1 MEPLE
6 QITILMALMKRLVQV
21 MDYERAIL
29 KSMRLDALPD
39 LQDEK
44 VALAEA
50 YEIEL
55 AHLRCSPDALATLEP
70 HVRAD
75 LHEAMRNFQESV
87 STNLQVL
94 TAAQEVVERV
104 LRSIGDSLARGA
116 RSLSHGARG
125 QPSEGES
132 TGQVISVAFDRRL
145 TIAEPGKTG

>member
-6 QITILMALMKRLVQV
+6 QVTILMALMKRLVQV

-44 VALAEA
+44 VALADA

-55 AHLRCSPDALATLEP
+55 ARLRCSPDALAALEP
-70 HVRAD
+70 HVRAE
-75 LHEAMRNFQESV
+75 LHEAMCGFQESV

-94 TAAQEVVERV
+94 MAAQEVVERV

-125 QPSEGES
+125 QPGES
-132 TGQVISVAFDRRL
+132 EPTGQVISVAFDRRL
-145 TIAEPGKTG
+145 